1 MCLGS
6 HPKPQL
12 WLCRWRCH
20 CVASSYLAPVLL
32 QPHDGQMMTGELA
45 RTVTKIGRECI
56 CGLTAVVV
64 ADLVCPSQ
72 LYCAMERTRVYVVYN
87 LDSSKRTNA
96 WRDLYCIAYLH
107 KLEQTGSVSSLA
119 RIHTAHAH
127 VVTCRRRGR
136 QWRNALMPD

>member
-12 WLCRWRCH
+12 WLCRLRCH

-32 QPHDGQMMTGELA
+32 QPHDGQMMSEGLA
-45 RTVTKIGRECI
+45 REVTKNGRECI

-64 ADLVCPSQ
+64 ADLVWPSQ
-72 LYCAMERTRVYVVYN
+72 LYCAMKHTRVYVVYH
-87 LDSSKRTNA
+87 LDSSQRTNA
-96 WRDLYCIAYLH
+96 WRCLYCIAYLH
-107 KLEQTGSVSSLA
+107 KLEQTGSGSSLA
-119 RIHTAHAH
+119 RIDTTHVH
-127 VVTCRRRGR
+127 VVPCRRRGR